1 MLQFINMVND
11 FGLRIAFTTLNAS
24 ISSIVVSTLDF
35 SLLLSFSL
43 LSFGSSLSEADET
56 DDMVFQDVEAL
67 KAHIFNLS
75 DNHMEQV
82 VMLVRGWM
90 KNDETAKA

>member
-1 MLQFINMVND
+1 MSYFKKAKMMSND
-11 FGLRIAFTTLNAS
+11 DNFEQKEKI
-24 ISSIVVSTLDF
+24 
-35 SLLLSFSL
+35 
-43 LSFGSSLSEADET
+43 
-56 DDMVFQDVEAL
+56 QDVEAL

-90 KNDETAKA
+90 RNDETAKA